1 MDSRLEQI
9 VQKQENLIAGL
20 EEQCAADQQ
29 LIDSQKKL
37 LLAQEEK
44 ISLLEKEK
52 QALMDA
58 GNELAA
64 ANEKLEKICEE
75 QQELLTSFSS
85 IFSEA

>member
-9 VQKQENLIAGL
+9 VQKQEKLIAGL
-20 EEQCAADQQ
+20 EEQCVADQQ

-37 LLAQEEK
+37 LLAQEQK
-44 ISLLEKEK
+44 LSLLEKEK
-52 QALMDA
+52 QALIDA

-75 QQELLTSFSS
+75 QQELLTSFSR
-85 IFSEA
+85 IFSES